1 MTSTPGQQPPD
12 DPPVIVID
20 GVPRSA
26 AYLKALAHDQATV
39 ISDLLEAKFAHTIDD
54 YWLTDDGTAFL
65 RYNARGGGILW
76 EVSIRTARAATLARA
91 TKASQDDEHA
101 LEVARLQG
109 EIDRLGEDL
118 GLRTRDFQD
127 CTLINAQL
135 QDEIGQARR
144 ELAAAQA
151 RVAELEA
158 AGRTAP

>member
-26 AYLKALAHDQATV
+26 ADLKALAHDQ
-39 ISDLLEAKFAHTIDD
+39 
-54 YWLTDDGTAFL
+54 
-65 RYNARGGGILW
+65 
-76 EVSIRTARAATLARA
+76 VSIRTAGAATLARA

-118 GLRTRDFQD
+118 GLRIRDFQD

-135 QDEIGQARR
+135 QDEI
-144 ELAAAQA
+144 
-151 RVAELEA
+151 RVQP
-158 AGRTAP
+158 R